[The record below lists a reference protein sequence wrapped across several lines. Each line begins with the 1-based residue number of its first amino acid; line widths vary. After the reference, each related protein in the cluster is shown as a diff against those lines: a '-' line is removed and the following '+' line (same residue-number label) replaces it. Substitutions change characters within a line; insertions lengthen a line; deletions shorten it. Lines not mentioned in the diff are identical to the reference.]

1 VRNIALLAVVVLG
14 LCLSLSAQAG
24 DPGASKVQ
32 APPNLPGTVKGCL
45 QRQGFQ
51 YTLIDQTGKSYLL
64 TGDTG
69 KLGHL
74 SGHQVEITGKP
85 TVKTIDT
92 TQPLA
97 ASTVQ
102 EVPAFEVKSA
112 KLVSK
117 TCSAPSQ

>member
-1 VRNIALLAVVVLG
+1 MRNIVLLAVVAFG

-24 DPGASKVQ
+24 DPGADKVQ
-32 APPNLPGTVKGCL
+32 APPNVAGTLNGCL
-45 QRQGFQ
+45 QREGFQ
-51 YTLIDQTGKSYLL
+51 YTLIDQAGKSYLL
-64 TGDTG
+64 TGNTG
-69 KLGHL
+69 KLSHL
-74 SGHQVEITGKP
+74 AGHQVEITGKP

-102 EVPAFEVKSA
+102 EIPAFEVKSA

-117 TCSAPSQ
+117 ACSSPSR